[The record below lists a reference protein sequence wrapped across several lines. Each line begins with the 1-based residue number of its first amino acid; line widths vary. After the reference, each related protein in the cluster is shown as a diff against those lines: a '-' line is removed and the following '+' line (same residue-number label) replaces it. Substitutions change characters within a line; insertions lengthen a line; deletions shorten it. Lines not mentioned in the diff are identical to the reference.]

1 MYERKRENECELMK
15 IDGAR
20 KSIETAFEAFIT
32 RIKESKETFYE
43 INNKKYESFESA
55 IEIELFCVYKHT
67 L

>member
-1 MYERKRENECELMK
+1 MW

-55 IEIELFCVYKHT
+55 IEIE
-67 L
+67 